1 MRQGVFLRRLPDGRC
16 RGAERLH
23 ITAVA
28 SSRWNHFQAILEGV
42 ETLANLES
50 LVRSAEALSFSAAA
64 GWH

>member
-1 MRQGVFLRRLPDGRC
+1 
-16 RGAERLH
+16 
-23 ITAVA
+23 
-28 SSRWNHFQAILEGV
+28 V